1 MRVLSWCLLSKQRG
15 VSIKVGTLRKE
26 IENDQSGFGVFRDGD
41 EFGSKLCEN
50 ENRFG
55 DRDWKGFINDE
66 GKFEGRKSE
75 KLGGVEGNERNEGAF
90 KEIKE
95 GDKDEGSNWS
105 EIGNEGDD
113 RDLRGIEDE
122 MEIKEWDRDQEGIK
136 WSDIGN
142 EGGDRDLEGI
152 KDEMTNPKNLSV
164 VEGNEGA
171 LKGTK
176 EGDEDK
182 EGSKWS
188 EIMNE
193 DDDHDLEGI
202 KDETEIKERNT
213 EKRSDVE
220 EDEGGREIK
229 NEGSDR
235 DLKGVKDE
243 AKIK

>member
-66 GKFEGRKSE
+66 GKFEERKSE
-75 KLGGVEGNERNEGAF
+75 KLGGVEGNESAF

-113 RDLRGIEDE
+113 RDLR
-122 MEIKEWDRDQEGIK
+122 
-136 WSDIGN
+136 
-142 EGGDRDLEGI
+142 
-152 KDEMTNPKNLSV
+152 
-164 VEGNEGA
+164 GA

-213 EKRSDVE
+213 EKRSAVE